1 MKIKNQ
7 FIISIV
13 IFAIVLI
20 IITSSVIYTDEQ
32 VAQLSSQQDIA
43 GNIQSGVSNLSSI
56 ANNYF
61 LFQANTQLT
70 DWKTQIGEISDNLSQ
85 LNPANPD
92 QQTVASSI
100 KIDVEQLNVAFVN
113 LVSYLETSPRNQS
126 IRILPEFQ
134 GNWSNIVQT
143 NKQLSSDSAQL
154 SQLLRNQTDGLHL
167 SNILLISTLL
177 GLFGAYFLIN
187 YLVTYRHT
195 LKSISELQDGIAI
208 IGSGNLDY
216 SIQKAKKDEIGEL
229 SGSFNQM
236 TANLKSITS
245 SKKEL
250 EKEIAERKKAEQAL
264 KESEQRFRFHSDNS
278 PLAVVEWDSNFVVI
292 RWAGAAE
299 KMFGW
304 TAAETVGKPIMDLHI
319 VYEPDIPLVER
330 TMGKLT
336 DGVSRQV
343 VSSNRN
349 LTKDG
354 KVIDCTWYNSV
365 LQDEHGKMVSVMSL
379 VQDNTARIKAE
390 KELEETNRNLEKMV
404 EERTKQLK
412 DSERLAAI
420 GQVAGMVGHD
430 IRNPLQA
437 IVNELYLEK
446 GEVNNLPDNSEKKNL
461 QESISFVEANLFYI
475 DKIVQDLQDYT
486 KPIKPQKQDMNL
498 QTAVSDALLTVIIP
512 SNIQV
517 SISVNENLTK
527 FEADPAIMRRILTNL
542 MQNAMQAMPNGGQLT
557 LSAQKK
563 GKKVQ
568 LTIEDTGV
576 GIPEELKSKI
586 FQPLFTTKAKGQGF
600 GLPVVKRLVEVQGGK
615 ISFESKEGKG
625 TKFIIELPL
634 D

>member
-13 IFAIVLI
+13 IFVIVLI
-20 IITSSVIYTDEQ
+20 IISSSVIYTDAQ
-32 VAQLSSQQDIA
+32 VAQLSTQQNTA
-43 GNIQSGVSNLSSI
+43 GNIQSGVSDLTSI

-70 DWKTQIGEISDNLSQ
+70 DWKTRLGEISDNLSQ
-85 LNPANPD
+85 LKPANPD
-92 QQTVASSI
+92 QQIVASSI
-100 KIDVEQLNVAFVN
+100 KIDVEQLNVAFDN

-126 IRILPEFQ
+126 VRILPEFQ
-134 GNWSNIVQT
+134 GNWSNLGQT

-154 SQLLRNQTDGLHL
+154 SQLLRNQTDSLQW
-167 SNILLISTLL
+167 SNVLLITTLL

-195 LKSISELQDGIAI
+195 LKSISELQDGIAL

-216 SIQKAKKDEIGEL
+216 SIQTAKKDEIGEL

-236 TANLKSITS
+236 TTNLKSITS

-250 EKEIAERKKAEQAL
+250 EKEIAERKKAEEAL
-264 KESEQRFRFHSDNS
+264 KESEQRLRFHADNS
-278 PLAVVEWDSNFVVI
+278 PLAVVEWDSNFVVT

-304 TAAETVGKPIMDLHI
+304 SAAETVGKPIMDLHI
-319 VYEPDIPLVER
+319 VYEPDTPLVER

-336 DGVSRQV
+336 DGASRQV

-349 LTKDG
+349 LAKDG
-354 KVIDCTWYNSV
+354 RVIDCTWYNSV
-365 LQDEHGKMVSVMSL
+365 LQDENGKMVSVMSL
-379 VQDNTARIKAE
+379 VQDNTDKIKAE
-390 KELEETNRNLEKMV
+390 KELEETNRNLEKIV

-446 GEVNNLPDNSEKKNL
+446 GELNNLPDNSEKKNL

-486 KPIKPQKQDMNL
+486 KPIRPQKQEMNL
-498 QTAVSDALLTVIIP
+498 QNAVNDALLTVSIP

-527 FEADPAIMRRILTNL
+527 FEADPSIMRRILTNL